1 LRTLIGLAAAA
12 IVATAATVAGVVT
25 SSASSSALASS
36 AIHVCRSAKTGELFL
51 WGACPRGYTAYSWA
65 VTGPA
70 GLRGATGP
78 RGAAGPTG
86 ATGPAG
92 VSGYQAETCATSTL
106 ISAGYASEF
115 PSEVNPL
122 CSLTTGPGNSYFAIQ
137 LDCPPG
143 KHALSGGYG
152 PFGSY
157 AGQPVEPGDS
167 VATGLAGL
175 SAIEPAP
182 GGGGYQFVIGPSG
195 NWPLT
200 LTITC
205 ATT

>member
-1 LRTLIGLAAAA
+1 VA
-12 IVATAATVAGVVT
+12 IVFTTGAAVAVATSSTPATV
-25 SSASSSALASS
+25 
-36 AIHVCRSAKTGELFL
+36 AIHVCRKASNGELFL
-51 WGACPRGYTAYSWA
+51 WGACPKGYTGYSWA

-70 GLRGATGP
+70 GPRGATGP
-78 RGAAGPTG
+78 GGF
-86 ATGPAG
+86 TGPSGASGAAG

-106 ISAGYASEF
+106 LSAGYASEF
-115 PSEVNPL
+115 PSEINPL
-122 CSLTTGPGNSYFAIQ
+122 CSLTAGPGNSYFAIQ

-143 KHALSGGYG
+143 KHAISGGYG

-167 VATGLAGL
+167 LATGLAGL

-182 GGGGYQFVIGPSG
+182 GGGGYQFVVGPSDT
-195 NWPLT
+195 WPLT